1 MSFQLATATALPA
14 EIQLAKEKPQGAFAL
29 RTRYA
34 LSANSANSWNA
45 GTLVS
50 LPLQTG
56 TPGTFTDVKQGCIN
70 CTLQITNTNAYVD
83 FLNFGP
89 CGAMI
94 FFEEMRVYSSGTP
107 VEENLRYSETIDL
120 LMMQAGHQC
129 KPFNLF
135 RRNKWRANNG
145 RAGDKHI
152 NFIKPSMVDVSGVPM
167 HGQSPFMDNNSA
179 VYCPPMV
186 SFGLQS
192 GASLGAAAVDGGFKT
207 LSNPPVGSVTG
218 NPAYFGQVWG
228 NDSSGSFNDTAYD
241 PIASTAGNA
250 GIDFYDGANASF
262 GAGASLLPYR
272 NASHTTPGYGAGT
285 RGLLAPADM
294 LAWKNTQVGRSAP
307 SAAQIAVAPWLPAA
321 NYVPSQWPDFQPATL
336 CGEIGD
342 DELDIIIGK
351 TKVAEYMKYL
361 SNVRG
366 LPIGVKGSSPTAP
379 THGYCSIAPQLVP
392 GNVGT
397 GASSY
402 SEYRVTM
409 PFLSGIYGVL
419 ADKMFPDLLIG
430 ANNIRIEFKLASN
443 LKAFWTTMDPLRR

>member
-70 CTLQITNTNAYVD
+70 CTIQITNTNPYVD

-107 VEENLRYSETIDL
+107 VEENLKYSETVDL
-120 LMMQAGHQC
+120 LMMQAGHQA
-129 KPFNLF
+129 KPYHIF
-135 RRNKWRANNG
+135 RRNNWRAAHG
-145 RAGDKHI
+145 AAGDKHI
-152 NFIKPSMVDVSGVPM
+152 NFIKPSMVDTFGVPM
-167 HGQSPFMDNNSA
+167 FGNTPFMDNNSA
-179 VYCPPMV
+179 VYCPPGI
-186 SFGLQS
+186 SFGIQS
-192 GASLGAAAVDGGFKT
+192 AASTLANAVVDAGYRT
-207 LSNPPVGSVTG
+207 ISAPVENSISSTQ
-218 NPAYFGQVWG
+218 AFFGQVWG
-228 NDSSGSFNDTAYD
+228 NDNSAPFNDLGFDYQT
-241 PIASTAGNA
+241 PLESSSTT
-250 GIDFYDGANASF
+250 FYDGNVLNF
-262 GAGASLLPYR
+262 GAGPGSLHFR
-272 NASHTTPGYGAGT
+272 NASHVTPGNGANGAV
-285 RGLLAPADM
+285 RALLAASDM

-307 SAAQIAVAPWLPAA
+307 SASQIAAAPWLPAA

-336 CGEIGD
+336 CGEISD
-342 DELDIIIGK
+342 SEVDKLMGK
-351 TKVAEYMKYL
+351 TKMAEYMKYL
-361 SNVRG
+361 SNVRS
-366 LPIGVKGSSPTAP
+366 LPIGVRGSVAQGTAN
-379 THGYCSIAPQLVP
+379 GYSSATAALAP
-392 GNVGT
+392 GAA
-397 GASSY
+397 GASMY
-402 SEYRVTM
+402 TEYRVSM

-443 LKAFWTTMDPLRR
+443 VKAFWTTMDPLRR

>member
-70 CTLQITNTNAYVD
+70 CTLQITNTNPYVD
-83 FLNFGP
+83 YLNFGP

-107 VEENLRYSETIDL
+107 VEENLRYSETVDL

-145 RAGDKHI
+145 KAGDKHI
-152 NFIKPSMVDVSGVPM
+152 NFIKPSMVDITGVPM
-167 HGQSPFMDNNSA
+167 FGNTPFMDKNSA
-179 VYCPPMV
+179 VYCPPMI
-186 SFGLQS
+186 SFGFTNGDELN
-192 GASLGAAAVDGGFKT
+192 AETLVDGGYRT
-207 LSNPPVGSVTG
+207 VSNPVVGSTFATAAV
-218 NPAYFGQVWG
+218 FGQVWG
-228 NDSSGSFNDTAYD
+228 NDCSGTFNDTAYD
-241 PIASTAGNA
+241 PVATTAANS
-250 GIDFYDGANASF
+250 GIDFYDGASPSY
-262 GAGASLLPYR
+262 GSGASLLPYR
-272 NASHTTPGYGAGT
+272 NASHTTPGNGTGA
-285 RGLLAPADM
+285 RAYLANSDM

-307 SAAQIAVAPWLPAA
+307 SAASIAAAPWLPAA
-321 NYVPSQWPDFQPATL
+321 NYVPSQWPDYQPATL

-366 LPIGVKGSSPTAP
+366 LPIGVKGSDPTTASQ
-379 THGYCSIAPQLVP
+379 GYCSVAPQLTP
-392 GNVGT
+392 GAT